1 MADPAPSASTPATPA
16 TAAPAAPPTKK
27 RPKAAIVLPVLVVG
41 FGLGGALAW
50 ARGRGRES
58 TDDAFVEAHVASV
71 APRIQGQVARV
82 LVKDNQE
89 VVEGD
94 VLVELD
100 DRDARVRLAAA
111 KADLAAARASQA
123 AAEAQLALV
132 ERSAEASTKQAKG
145 GIVQAQALTG
155 TSRAAID
162 QAKADVTAVAAR
174 RTLVETEL
182 RRVERL
188 FADGAV
194 AQAELDGRRAGFDQ
208 ADAALD
214 QARARLASANAGI
227 GNAAGSLET
236 AEGRLQAA
244 LTAPQQVRASAAQ
257 VDVAK
262 ARVAQAE
269 VAVSQAELTLGYV
282 VVKAPMRGVVSRRT
296 VEVGQMADPA
306 RPMLAITRLDDVWVV
321 ANFKEDQLG
330 AMRPGQRAEVSID
343 SFPGK
348 HLVGKVESLAG
359 GTGSRFALLPPDN
372 ASGNFTKV
380 VQRVPVLVRLDP
392 GEGLPALRP
401 GLSAEVTV
409 TTKD

>member
-1 MADPAPSASTPATPA
+1 MADSAPTASLPAMTAP
-16 TAAPAAPPTKK
+16 AAPAAK
-27 RPKAAIVLPVLVVG
+27 RSKAAIVLPALIALVA
-41 FGLGGALAW
+41 LGGGIAW

-58 TDDAFVEAHVASV
+58 TDDAFVEAHVANV
-71 APRIQGQVARV
+71 APRIQGQVSRV

-89 VVEGD
+89 VAEGD
-94 VLVELD
+94 VLFELD
-100 DRDARVRLAAA
+100 DRDAKVRVAAA
-111 KADLAAARASQA
+111 KADLAAARANQA

-132 ERSAEASTKQAKG
+132 ERSVDANTKQAKG

-162 QAKADVTAVAAR
+162 QAKADVTAATAR
-174 RTLVETEL
+174 RTLAATDL
-182 RRVERL
+182 QRVEKL

-194 AQAELDGRRAGFDQ
+194 AQAELDARRASFDQ
-208 ADAALD
+208 ADALLE
-214 QARARLASANAGI
+214 QSRARLVSAMAGI
-227 GNAAGSLET
+227 GNAAGSLES

-244 LTAPQQVRASAAQ
+244 LTAPQQVKASDAQ

-269 VAVSQAELTLGYV
+269 VALAQAELTLSYV
-282 VVKAPMRGVVSRRT
+282 VVKAPIRGVISRRT
-296 VEVGQMADPA
+296 VEVGQMADPG
-306 RPMLAITRLDDVWVV
+306 RPLLAITRLDDVWVV
-321 ANFKEDQLG
+321 ANFKEDQVG
-330 AMRPGQRAEVSID
+330 AMRPGQPVEVSID
-343 SFPGK
+343 SYPGK
-348 HLVGKVESLAG
+348 HLVGKLESLAG

-380 VQRVPVLVRLDP
+380 VQRVPVLVRLEL
-392 GEGLPALRP
+392 GEGAPRLRP